1 MTPWLASAPLLA
13 GAAALGA
20 RVHHFGRRAPRL
32 PEAPCVAVVLGALVR
47 PDGTPSDALRGRVAV
62 GVQLLK
68 AGHASMLL
76 FSGGSP
82 DARPAEA
89 LVARDLAV
97 AAGVDASRCV
107 LETVSRSTFENA
119 RESVAL
125 LRGLGARKVIVVTC
139 DFHLLRASAHF
150 GAHGLRVFPV
160 ASRRALCPTQRI
172 LATAKETLALLQRPW
187 LLTAASVR
195 WTR

>member
-20 RVHHFGRRAPRL
+20 RVHRFGRRAPRL
-32 PEAPCVAVVLGALVR
+32 PEVPCVAVVLGALVH
-47 PDGTPSDALRGRVAV
+47 PDGTPSEALRGRVAV
-62 GVQLLK
+62 GVQLLQ
-68 AGHASMLL
+68 AGRASMLL

-97 AAGVDASRCV
+97 AAGVEPARCL

-119 RESVAL
+119 RESAAQ
-125 LRGLGARKVIVVTC
+125 LRALGAKEVIVITC
-139 DFHLLRASAHF
+139 DFHLLRACAHF
-150 GAHGLRVFPV
+150 SAHGLRVFPV
-160 ASRRALCPTQRI
+160 ASRRALSPSQR
-172 LATAKETLALLQRPW
+172 LAATAREVVALVRRPW
-187 LLTAASVR
+187 LWAPPSVR